1 MTKVCTKS
9 TQRIGTLLINFKKT
23 KDGAGRITGLTLK
36 APIEAS
42 QISSR
47 DTPNKIGGK
56 IILVLVR
63 VDRPIKTFIIQ
74 EAIQNTIENKKKLFI
89 EQSSFF

>member
-1 MTKVCTKS
+1 
-9 TQRIGTLLINFKKT
+9 
-23 KDGAGRITGLTLK
+23 
-36 APIEAS
+36 
-42 QISSR
+42 
-47 DTPNKIGGK
+47 TPNKIGGK